1 MLRGDRKK
9 ILQKPCREFQ
19 REAVVFRESL
29 LPAGH
34 LVSIISP
41 PTANL
46 LHLDLMDFDLKKKKY
61 YPVTADL
68 SEYLGH
74 YGRNYEIPVVYEELH
89 RFSDLYPLL
98 DRDGNDTLW
107 KTAFYDPI
115 TRDQLSRR
123 LIEIYALLKTGDI
136 RVGDHLKMERVD
148 FCEFGNSR
156 PFRVRIVNQYN
167 DNYDHFY
174 VKIADASRIYGLELE
189 HLLSPNRINYLV
201 NSDTLIE
208 EHIAGVPGDTYI
220 SDHFSRPET
229 NPVRIAKEFVKFNE
243 RCFIRLLG
251 DMRSYNYVV
260 DITPD
265 FEDAQYR
272 VRAIDFDQQCY
283 EGNREMYLPQFFPE
297 NRPVVDLCTEKLN
310 YETMKQYQDEERT
323 LIERR
328 IRIASRRLSDFWTV
342 FTAAEIAPEEH
353 VLRLREGLN
362 QYHETTAFTSCET
375 MGSLARMN
383 VDVSLA
389 KTDAD

>member
-1 MLRGDRKK
+1 M
-9 ILQKPCREFQ
+9 QAP
-19 REAVVFRESL
+19 
-29 LPAGH
+29 
-34 LVSIISP
+34 SIP
-41 PTANL
+41 DP
-46 LHLDLMDFDLKKKKY
+46 MDFALKKKKY

-68 SEYLGH
+68 SEYLSH
-74 YGRNYEIPVVYEELH
+74 YGRNYQIPVVYEELH
-89 RFSDLYPLL
+89 RFSELYPLM

-123 LIEIYALLKTGDI
+123 LIEIYALLKTGDL
-136 RVGDHLKMERVD
+136 RVGDHLKMARVD

-201 NSDTLIE
+201 NGDTLIE

-328 IRIASRRLSDFWTV
+328 IRISSRRLSDFWTV
-342 FTAAEIAPEEH
+342 FTGAEIAPEEH
-353 VLRLREGLN
+353 ILRLRDGLN

-375 MGSLARMN
+375 MGALARMN

-389 KTDAD
+389 KTDAV